1 MQLFEYNFDKIS
13 KGAPPFEETID
24 YRLVV
29 PCVNRDDT
37 LLYIF
42 RSYRFGEFMYITDVF
57 PKMYENDERC
67 FKRFVSREG
76 FSINMK
82 KLSVTCLAIF
92 VEHFIKNNERR
103 CMVISGSY
111 EDNENPEGAS
121 RKLRLYNYF
130 FKPLLEQLN
139 LRSVDMFEENAFILV
154 SKSSTLSNEEIR
166 QEYLTFKSMRK

>member
-92 VEHFIKNNERR
+92 VEHFIITVR
-103 CMVISGSY
+103 
-111 EDNENPEGAS
+111 
-121 RKLRLYNYF
+121 
-130 FKPLLEQLN
+130 
-139 LRSVDMFEENAFILV
+139 
-154 SKSSTLSNEEIR
+154 
-166 QEYLTFKSMRK
+166 